1 MRICSFAVLAALC
14 AIAVAVPEAQAQSPI
29 PESRVPAFGGSSPGT
44 VSSSPSAVG
53 TDVGTN
59 VGAGGNA
66 GPSNEIVTPAN
77 RPNSD
82 GIKPLPG
89 TSGGVTIT
97 R

>member
-1 MRICSFAVLAALC
+1 MRIHAVVVLAALC
-14 AIAVAVPEAQAQSPI
+14 ATAAAVPEAQAQSPI
-29 PESRVPAFGGSSPGT
+29 PESRVPAFGGSTPGT
-44 VSSSPSAVG
+44 VSNSPSAVR
-53 TDVGTN
+53 TDVGSN

-89 TSGGVTIT
+89 TSGSLTIT